1 MCEMLQ
7 KECLQRVL
15 YGKGSTCHHQ
25 RGLFELLYMANHNI
39 RYLKAQLR
47 AIRLLQTIPAA
58 RVRINRAL
66 KSLNLAYHDAS
77 TV

>member
-1 MCEMLQ
+1 M
-7 KECLQRVL
+7 
-15 YGKGSTCHHQ
+15 
-25 RGLFELLYMANHNI
+25 YMANHNI